1 MAESKPTGKNVPST
15 PPAPIQPPAAPPS
28 ASDLT
33 PPYPGPG
40 IASVPP
46 PGPGPASAP
55 SGAVPTI
62 PAVKP
67 DAMPSPYV
75 AKPARSNNN
84 WIMIA
89 VVALLVL
96 ILVVL
101 GFRSQRR
108 GNPEDPAVAASS
120 AENPELPNYSDFVAR
135 NKALIEQKYSEMI
148 LTDEPFAG
156 GAPLAVRANGPLA
169 SAEGDPQLAALVDA
183 FRIRAQ
189 VMYGS
194 QTVVRD
200 RMQNRVTRGDIRG
213 FKVQALE
220 RIENGKV
227 IFEEAQVTTPRNG
240 LVKTAGRV
248 LVAMHKT
255 DLPGVMA
262 EIRAAGMEFSP
273 LPAPAG
279 SKVFGGRLRFIGP
292 WGKALSKELLIS
304 ENVVGGLTL
313 GVPVARLQSIL
324 PPTYGILKRK
334 VLVNDSYYEV
344 YKVTDQDG
352 EPLFYV
358 YEREG
363 GVWGISI
370 ISASFKTS
378 LGIGIN
384 NTLDQIRLHYPQ
396 VKLAY
401 SGKKT
406 PFVRVAGV
414 DGIFIIQ
421 GDGDKK
427 VISILIGE
435 SPEFE

>member
-1 MAESKPTGKNVPST
+1 MAESKPTGNNVPSI
-15 PPAPIQPPAAPPS
+15 PPAPIQPPAVPPS
-28 ASDLT
+28 DLDRT
-33 PPYPGPG
+33 PTYPGPG
-40 IASVPP
+40 IVSVPAQGPGAASVPA
-46 PGPGPASAP
+46 GT
-55 SGAVPTI
+55 VPTI

-67 DAMPSPYV
+67 NDVPSPYV

-108 GNPEDPAVAASS
+108 GNREDPAVPASS

-156 GAPLAVRANGPLA
+156 QAPLAAGAGGPLD
-169 SAEGDPQLAALVDA
+169 SAEADPQLAALVDA
-183 FRIRAQ
+183 FRIRVRIMQ
-189 VMYGS
+189 GS
-194 QTVVRD
+194 QTLVRN
-200 RMQNRVTRGDIRG
+200 QAQTLITKGDFRG
-213 FKVQALE
+213 FKIQAIE
-220 RIENGKV
+220 RRENGRV
-227 IFEEAQVTTPRNG
+227 VSEEAQLTTPRRG
-240 LVKTAGRV
+240 LIKTSSRV
-248 LVAMHKT
+248 LVALQKT
-255 DLPGVMA
+255 DLRGVLS
-262 EIRAAGMEFSP
+262 ELQVAGMEFST
-273 LPAPAG
+273 LPSLAEG
-279 SKVFGGRLRFIGP
+279 TQIRGQLRSIGH
-292 WGKALSKELLIS
+292 WGKAVPKEFLIS
-304 ENVVGGLTL
+304 GRGVGGLTL

-324 PPTYGILKRK
+324 PPTFGVLKRK
-334 VLVNDSYYEV
+334 VLVNDAYHQV
-344 YKVTDQDG
+344 YKVTDPGG

-358 YEREG
+358 YERDG
-363 GVWGISI
+363 KVLGISI
-370 ISASFKTS
+370 INESFKTVQ
-378 LGIGIN
+378 GIGIN

-406 PFVRVAGV
+406 PFIRLAGV

-421 GDGDKK
+421 GGGDKK